1 MAARKNM
8 SDHPSRTHRLQ
19 TVRKPWPEHRIARGF
34 LTVRLTPNKND
45 KGCSTLCSI
54 ERSLLTLRVE
64 PPDGKEFVVEMAKVA
79 TSEIVVTLF
88 PGCFDMFCM
97 TAVHEG
103 IEIYCFAE
111 DQVKRNKW
119 VAVFRRMGIVVQGAK
134 KSLHAHS
141 SGTCPHDQAR
151 CPPKFNNDND
161 ATEGSNKSLHHID
174 DITLE
179 CSDEDETLKDSS
191 TGSEIIENCLASGQ
205 HRSLARKQPA
215 TIQVPQGWS

>member
-1 MAARKNM
+1 M

-19 TVRKPWPEHRIARGF
+19 TSRTPWPEHRIARGF
-34 LTVRLTPNKND
+34 LTVRATPNKND
-45 KGCSTLCSI
+45 KGCLTLCSI
-54 ERSLLTLRVE
+54 ERSLLTLTAE
-64 PPDGKEFVVEMAKVA
+64 SPDGKGFVAEMAKV
-79 TSEIVVTLF
+79 TTNEIVVTLF

-97 TAVHEG
+97 TTVHEG
-103 IEIYCFAE
+103 IDIYCFAE

-141 SGTCPHDQAR
+141 SGTCPHDQSR
-151 CPPKFNNDND
+151 CPPKSNNNND
-161 ATEGSNKSLHHID
+161 ATEGSNKSLHCVD
-174 DITLE
+174 DITLM
-179 CSDEDETLKDSS
+179 CSDEDDILKYSS
-191 TGSEIIENCLASGQ
+191 AGSEGIDNRSASGW

>member
-1 MAARKNM
+1 M

-134 KSLHAHS
+134 KSPHAQS
-141 SGTCPHDQAR
+141 LVTCSHDQAP
-151 CPPKFNNDND
+151 CPPKFNNKND
-161 ATEGSNKSLHHID
+161 AMEGSATPLHCVDSIA
-174 DITLE
+174 LE
-179 CSDEDETLKDSS
+179 YSDEDETMKYSS
-191 TGSEIIENCLASGQ
+191 SGSKRIADRFVLRPHG
-205 HRSLARKQPA
+205 SLRQKQPA
-215 TIQVPQGWS
+215 TIH